1 MIIHAITIVLFF
13 FLFAIAFIIGRSRSL
28 FAAVM
33 LSGIFSLISA
43 CLFVIM
49 DAVDV
54 AFTEAAVGA
63 GISTVLMMIVL
74 NLTSD
79 KESPP
84 IAPKI
89 FPLLVSLLTGGVL
102 IYATK
107 DMPAFGDPDAFIH
120 QSATTSH
127 YLAQSYGES
136 HIPNIVTTVLA
147 SYRGYDTL
155 GETTVVFT
163 AAVAVMLLL
172 GHLKERDQ
180 EPKVTRDP
188 IALVGAKMVI
198 PYILLFALYVQFHG
212 DFGPGGGFQAG
223 VMFAA
228 AFVLH
233 GMVLSPKHTLKAAPA
248 WIIEKLVALGVI
260 LYAAVGIYCLFKG
273 GNFLEYDVLL
283 SHGEK
288 PNPHGQ
294 HVGILLVEAGVGITV
309 FAAMLTLFYKF
320 ALRGK
325 SK

>member
-1 MIIHAITIVLFF
+1 MIIHGITIIL
-13 FLFAIAFIIGRSRSL
+13 FLFLYVIAIVIGRSRNL

-33 LSGIFSLISA
+33 LSGMFSLISA

-63 GISTVLMMIVL
+63 GVSTVLMMIVL

-79 KESPP
+79 RESPP
-84 IAPKI
+84 VQPKV
-89 FPLLVSLLTGGVL
+89 FPLLVALLTGGVL

-107 DMPAFGDPDAFIH
+107 DMPAFGDPEAFIH
-120 QSATTSH
+120 QSKTTNH
-127 YLAQSYGES
+127 YLWHSFEES
-136 HIPNIVTTVLA
+136 HIPNVVTTVLA

-172 GHLKERDQ
+172 GHVRESDKA
-180 EPKVTRDP
+180 PKLIDDP
-188 IALVGAKMVI
+188 IALVGAKMLI

-233 GMVLSPKHTLKAAPA
+233 GMVLSPKHTLKSAPSLV
-248 WIIEKLVALGVI
+248 IEKLVALGVL

-294 HVGILLVEAGVGITV
+294 HIGILLVEAGVGITV

-325 SK
+325 A

>member
-1 MIIHAITIVLFF
+1 MITHIITIVLFL
-13 FLFAIAFIIGRSRSL
+13 FLYVIAIVIGRSRSL

-63 GISTVLMMIVL
+63 GVSTVLMMIVL

-84 IAPKI
+84 VQPKI

-107 DMPAFGDPDAFIH
+107 DMPAFGDPEAFIH
-120 QSATTSH
+120 QSATTQH
-127 YLAQSYGES
+127 YLFESYGES
-136 HIPNIVTTVLA
+136 HIPNLVTTVLA

-163 AAVAVMLLL
+163 AAIAVMLLL
-172 GHLKERDQ
+172 GHVKEK
-180 EPKVTRDP
+180 ETLPKVTTDP
-188 IALVGAKMVI
+188 IALIGAKMLI

-223 VMFAA
+223 VIFAA

-233 GMVLSPKHTLKAAPA
+233 GMVLSPRHTLQAAPA
-248 WIIEKLVALGVI
+248 LVIERLVALGVL
-260 LYAAVGIYCLFKG
+260 LYAAVGVYCLFKG

-294 HVGILLVEAGVGITV
+294 HIGILLVEAGVGITV
-309 FAAMLTLFYKF
+309 FAAMLTIFYKF
-320 ALRGK
+320 SLRGRA
-325 SK
+325 

>member
-1 MIIHAITIVLFF
+1 MISHLITIIL
-13 FLFAIAFIIGRSRSL
+13 FLFLYVIAVVIGRSRSL
-28 FAAVM
+28 FSAVM

-63 GISTVLMMIVL
+63 GVSTVLMMIVL
-74 NLTSD
+74 NLTKD

-84 IAPKI
+84 IEPTI

-107 DMPAFGDPDAFIH
+107 DMPAFGDPDAYIH
-120 QSATTSH
+120 HSKTTYH
-127 YLAQSYGES
+127 YLFNSYDQS
-136 HIPNIVTTVLA
+136 HIPNVVTTVLA

-163 AAVAVMLLL
+163 AAIAVMLLL
-172 GHLKERDQ
+172 GHIKETDA
-180 EPKVTRDP
+180 EPKESKDQ
-188 IALVGAKMVI
+188 IALVGSKMLI

-233 GMVLSPKHTLKAAPA
+233 GMVLSPQHTLKAAPA
-248 WIIEKLVALGVI
+248 LVIEKLVALGVLI
-260 LYAAVGIYCLFKG
+260 YASVGVYCLFKG
-273 GNFLEYDVLL
+273 GQFLEYDVLL

-294 HVGILLVEAGVGITV
+294 HIGILLVEAGVGITV

-325 SK
+325 A

>member
-1 MIIHAITIVLFF
+1 MISHLITLIL
-13 FLFAIAFIIGRSRSL
+13 FLFLYVIAVVIGRSRSL

-63 GISTVLMMIVL
+63 GVSTVLMMIVL
-74 NLTSD
+74 NLTKD

-84 IAPKI
+84 IQPTI

-107 DMPAFGDPDAFIH
+107 DMPAFGDPDAYIH
-120 QSATTSH
+120 HSKTTYH
-127 YLAQSYGES
+127 YLFNSYDQS
-136 HIPNIVTTVLA
+136 HIPNVVTTVLA

-163 AAVAVMLLL
+163 AAIAVLLLL
-172 GHLKERDQ
+172 GHSKETNA
-180 EPKVTRDP
+180 EPKESKDQ
-188 IALVGAKMVI
+188 IALVGSKMLI

-233 GMVLSPKHTLKAAPA
+233 GMVLSPQHTLKAAPA
-248 WIIEKLVALGVI
+248 LVIEKLVALGVLI
-260 LYAAVGIYCLFKG
+260 YASVGVYCLFKG
-273 GNFLEYDVLL
+273 GQFLEYDVLL

-294 HVGILLVEAGVGITV
+294 HIGILLVEAGVGITV

-325 SK
+325 A